1 MSIRE
6 LGVVFMRVEAWDMAG
21 KGRDQAGY
29 IVKKKA
35 LKGRLVVRIYHS
47 ERESRDYYKQ
57 YLVCG
62 GNCRNED
69 IRTK

>member
-47 ERESRDYYKQ
+47 ERESRD
-57 YLVCG
+57 
-62 GNCRNED
+62 
-69 IRTK
+69 